1 VNDVWSYTG
10 IPYFDQAEADFGSYR
25 FVMGPSLGDI
35 LAVQNLY
42 GANQI
47 INLNAEAFFIGGLTN
62 NIAIAR
68 GVAIE
73 AGRGGDGADSMLGN
87 AGDNILAGNAGG
99 DTLDS
104 GAGSDSLY
112 GGASDDLL
120 ITDGIADCLDA
131 GDGDDV
137 ILLGGTQ
144 LADLL
149 ALFGPWG

>member
-1 VNDVWSYTG
+1 M
-10 IPYFDQAEADFGSYR
+10 PYFDQAEADFGSYR

-47 INLNAEAFFIGGLTN
+47 INLIAEAFFIGGLTN

-120 ITDGIADCLDA
+120 ITDVIADCLDA

-137 ILLGGTQ
+137 FRLGGTQ
-144 LADLL
+144 LADIL

>member
-1 VNDVWSYTG
+1 M
-10 IPYFDQAEADFGSYR
+10 PK
-25 FVMGPSLGDI
+25 L
-35 LAVQNLY
+35 
-42 GANQI
+42 
-47 INLNAEAFFIGGLTN
+47 FFIGGLTN
-62 NIAIAR
+62 NIALAR

-112 GGASDDLL
+112 GSASDDLL
-120 ITDGIADCLDA
+120 ITDGIADYLDA
-131 GDGDDV
+131 GEGDDF

-144 LADLL
+144 LADIV